1 MNDADAVRTR
11 FTKYLLPVIIS
22 SVAFN
27 IPKFF
32 ESEVV
37 YVPQKVSRKLTKGRM
52 SAHNGSQS
60 SINDVI
66 FRCSR
71 STSKCQL
78 YSVVVLP
85 LYHDDYE
92 RLL

>member
-37 YVPQKVSRKLTKGRM
+37 YVPRKVSRNYIESIQGRI
-52 SAHNGSQS
+52 SAHISRPEVTS
-60 SINDVI
+60 LFVI
-66 FRCSR
+66 RVSHVSLR
-71 STSKCQL
+71 GTT
-78 YSVVVLP
+78 
-85 LYHDDYE
+85 
-92 RLL
+92 